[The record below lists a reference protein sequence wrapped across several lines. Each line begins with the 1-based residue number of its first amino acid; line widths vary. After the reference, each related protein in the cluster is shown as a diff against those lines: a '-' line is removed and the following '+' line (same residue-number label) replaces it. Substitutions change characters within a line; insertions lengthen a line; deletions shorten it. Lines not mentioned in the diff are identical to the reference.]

1 MVPYTAVLHVF
12 NVKQTYLQLSE
23 QIKSESNH
31 KADKKEAL
39 VIYWAMIVSP

>member
-1 MVPYTAVLHVF
+1 MVPCTAVLHVF

-23 QIKSESNH
+23 QIKLESNH

-39 VIYWAMIVSP
+39 